1 MPLAEIEVFNALIN
15 IKPLFDQPVK
25 NKQEP

>member
-1 MPLAEIEVFNALIN
+1 MPLAEIKVFNALIN

-25 NKQEP
+25 TKQEP